1 MNKILVTLLI
11 AFFLLACGSV
21 NKQSSRQSNIDMA
34 QTFMDDLFVRA
45 DLAAVKRAM
54 HSEFTFTYMGNIK
67 NVGGVD
73 HGIESFFGNHVPLV
87 GELLPDG
94 IVLTTVDVIADDAGV
109 ALIMIGDAKGIN
121 GEYDNKYVFTFKM
134 KEGLISEV
142 KEYNSDLLVATRLY
156 KNQLASID

>member
-45 DLAAVKRAM
+45 DLAAVKSAM
-54 HSEFTFTYMGNIK
+54 HSEFTFTYMGNIE
-67 NVGGVD
+67 NVGGID

-87 GELLPDG
+87 GGLLPDG

-134 KEGLISEV
+134 KEGLISDV